1 MDAGQALADLT
12 QVSTQI
18 DGAVLAEPGGK
29 VLASTY
35 EDAKGERITKAALE
49 LLQAAEATRSD
60 GAELTQVLAET
71 AKGAV
76 FVVRGES
83 HVAAA
88 VTAPE
93 PIAGLIFYDLKTCL
107 RLLED
112 EKHEKKRKAS
122 APRRKKT
129 TKKDEDA

>member
-35 EDAKGERITKAALE
+35 EDSRAERVAKGALE
-49 LLQAAEATRSD
+49 LLAAADEARGD

-71 AKGAV
+71 SDGAV
-76 FVVRGES
+76 FVVRGAS

-107 RLLED
+107 RMLEE
-112 EKHEKKRKAS
+112 EKGEKKKA
-122 APRRKKT
+122 ATTRRKKA
-129 TKKDEDA
+129 TKKDDA

>member
-1 MDAGQALADLT
+1 MDARRALADLT

-35 EDAKGERITKAALE
+35 EDARGERVAKGALE
-49 LLQAAEATRSD
+49 LLGAAEKARGD

-71 AKGAV
+71 SDGAV
-76 FVVRGES
+76 FVVRGAA

-88 VTAPE
+88 VTARE

-107 RLLED
+107 RMLEE
-112 EKHEKKRKAS
+112 EKAGEKKKA
-122 APRRKKT
+122 ATTRRKKA
-129 TKKDEDA
+129 TKKDDA